1 MLQLDGCDR
10 VLKASIMNTTR
21 WLLISA
27 VASLFT
33 IFACAGPSAK
43 RHPSVSNPPPLV
55 VASAETEGISA
66 EEALLLDPDFFEDE
80 EDEQSDYM
88 VADPLEGFNR
98 AMFYVNDK
106 LYFWVIKPI
115 AVGYG
120 AVAPEPARVGL
131 KNFIYN
137 LKAPLRII
145 NNILQG
151 KGQGAEAEVA
161 RFLYNTSV
169 GVLGFGNPARK
180 HAGLDPPD
188 EDLGQTLGRW
198 GVGPGFFL
206 MIPGIGPTTLRDT
219 AGMAGDYYLN
229 PINHYIDSFG
239 VSLAIWAGTA
249 INDVSLRIGDYE
261 TLKNAALDPYQAF
274 RNGYMQLREA
284 RIKE

>member
-1 MLQLDGCDR
+1 
-10 VLKASIMNTTR
+10 MNTTR

-27 VASLFT
+27 VASLST
-33 IFACAGPSAK
+33 IFACAGPSAE
-43 RHPSVSNPPPLV
+43 RYPGDSNPPPLL
-55 VASAETEGISA
+55 VASAETEGISP
-66 EEALLLDPDFFEDE
+66 EDALLLDPDLLEDE
-80 EDEQSDYM
+80 DDDQLDYM

-98 AMFYVNDK
+98 VMFHVNDK
-106 LYFWVIKPI
+106 LYFWAVKPI
-115 AVGYG
+115 AKGYG
-120 AVAPEPARVGL
+120 AVVPEPARVGL

-137 LKAPLRII
+137 LKAPVRII

-161 RFLYNTSV
+161 RFLYNTTV

-188 EDLGQTLGRW
+188 VDLGQTLGRW
-198 GVGPGFFL
+198 GFGPGFFL
-206 MIPGIGPTTLRDT
+206 MIPAIGPSTLRDT
-219 AGMAGDYYLN
+219 AGMVGDFYLN
-229 PINHYIDSFG
+229 PINYYVDSFAI
-239 VSLAIWAGTA
+239 SFAIWAGTS